1 MPKSYWESLKMR
13 SDFLVK
19 QNESNISDRIVF
31 FTPDS
36 YLLSR
41 FANIYPYQIFSDPV
55 VALKKTNYLKMI
67 ESVIK
72 YPFDEIYFDARDEK
86 NLIWYGWMF
95 QMVRS
100 DLSNDFEKVR
110 VESGWE
116 IWRRIPHLN

>member
-19 QNESNISDRIVF
+19 QNESNISNRIVF

-72 YPFDEIYFDARDEK
+72 SPFDEIYFDARDEK

-95 QMVRS
+95 QMVRR